1 MREVLHRVR
10 HPHTS
15 HGNLIVA
22 LVIVTLIVDV
32 VGSALVY
39 WFEPTSLGDSVF
51 WTTTQLLTI
60 SSQLRL
66 PTTTGGKIVDV
77 FLELWG
83 IMVVT
88 TLAGSWGAFFLQ
100 RRSA

>member
-1 MREVLHRVR
+1 MHR
-10 HPHTS
+10 S
-15 HGNLIVA
+15 HGTLVLA
-22 LVIVTLIVDV
+22 LVVSTVAVDL

-39 WFEPTSLGDSVF
+39 WVEPASLGDSLF
-51 WTTTQLLTI
+51 WTTTQLLTV
-60 SSQLRL
+60 SSQMSL
-66 PTTTGGKIVDV
+66 PTTAAGKVVDV

-83 IMVVT
+83 IVVVT

>member
-1 MREVLHRVR
+1 VVVLAI
-10 HPHTS
+10 S
-15 HGNLIVA
+15 
-22 LVIVTLIVDV
+22 TLIVDI
-32 VGSALVY
+32 VGSTLVY
-39 WFEPTSLGDSVF
+39 WLEPASLGDSVF

-60 SSQLRL
+60 SSQMSL
-66 PTTTGGKIVDV
+66 PETAGGKVVDV

-83 IMVVT
+83 IIVVT

>member
-1 MREVLHRVR
+1 
-10 HPHTS
+10 
-15 HGNLIVA
+15 VA
-22 LVIVTLIVDV
+22 LVISTLTVDI

-39 WFEPTSLGDSVF
+39 WFEPTSLGDSIF

-60 SSQLRL
+60 SSQLTL
-66 PTTTGGKIVDV
+66 PTSTGGKVVDV

-83 IMVVT
+83 LVVVT
-88 TLAGSWGAFFLQ
+88 SLAGSWGAFFLQ